1 MYPTT
6 YGRSKLALYDY
17 LSGRALDRFVDALA
31 GMGDGSDNH
40 AQTLMEEAL
49 RRKCARLQSVFPERT
64 LPDLPQERSSLSA
77 AGERLCQVTACWIDS
92 INSLADDNEL
102 DVLRPDGNGQV
113 RPVDEIIAEAILDDA
128 ALIGRLVALREP
140 PFGPEPQG
148 RRQSDSERSRR
159 VELHRL

>member
-6 YGRSKLALYDY
+6 YGRSKLALYDN
-17 LSGRALDRFVDALA
+17 LSGRALERLVEVLA
-31 GMGDGSDNH
+31 DMAGGP
-40 AQTLMEEAL
+40 ARRVQTLMEDAL

-64 LPDLPQERSSLSA
+64 LPPLPQERPGLSA
-77 AGERLCQVTACWIDS
+77 AGEQLCQVTECWIDS

-128 ALIGRLVALREP
+128 VLIGRLVEI
-140 PFGPEPQG
+140 
-148 RRQSDSERSRR
+148 RR
-159 VELHRL
+159 L